1 MQMSKAEKNINFLD
15 LKDGRVRLE
24 RFIADNRR
32 KALEEEMKSEQKK
45 QAKAEA

>member
-15 LKDGRVRLE
+15 RKDGRVRLE
-24 RFIADNRR
+24 KFMEDNKK
-32 KALEEEMKSEQKK
+32 KALEAEMQAEQNK